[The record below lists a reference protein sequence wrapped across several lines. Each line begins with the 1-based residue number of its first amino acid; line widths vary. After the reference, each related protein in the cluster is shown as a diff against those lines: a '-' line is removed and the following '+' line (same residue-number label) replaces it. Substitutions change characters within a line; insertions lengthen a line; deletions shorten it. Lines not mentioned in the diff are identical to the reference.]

1 MPPKEGV
8 SGSIPGRQS
17 SGPKE
22 RYPGYGSLHYTQ
34 YGILL
39 FLLQRGPCVLM
50 AVVFGDLGL
59 RPQIRSR
66 HDLDSEFR
74 EVRIKNHPTVIT
86 DRTPDTR
93 TQQVS

>member
-39 FLLQRGPCVLM
+39 FLLQRGPCVLV
-50 AVVFGDLGL
+50 AVVFGDLGEA
-59 RPQIRSR
+59 PNQGPSR
-66 HDLDSEFR
+66 LDSEFR
-74 EVRIKNHPTVIT
+74 EVRIKNHPTVIM
-86 DRTPDTR
+86 DRTPDAR